1 MTDAAGFQEPIR
13 DENAAHPVA
22 TVWRPTLKRVVEAFV
37 AGDFQLRRGIE
48 SVIPP
53 APDVAEGIAVRVAD
67 YGETLIDLPEE
78 TWKSSI
84 AQWMDPH
91 WDLVID
97 LWTKEAGRS
106 DLVLT
111 AQVEE
116 IDGEYRFEIDS
127 VYVP

>member
-1 MTDAAGFQEPIR
+1 MTDAPGFQEPMR

-22 TVWRPTLKRVVEAFV
+22 TIWRPTLKRVVEAFV

-48 SVIPP
+48 RVIPP
-53 APDVAEGIAVRVAD
+53 APHVAKGIALRVAD
-67 YGETLIDLPEE
+67 YGGTLIALPEE

-84 AQWMDPH
+84 SQWMDPH
-91 WDLVID
+91 WDLVVD
-97 LWTKEAGRS
+97 LWTKESGRS

-111 AQVEE
+111 SRVEE